1 MRIQS
6 KQIEQLL
13 QGFVRISG
21 LSAVGATLS
30 TVITTPLTTLLGSA
44 GRNGIAVP
52 LQVATTTTEGV
63 ITSGQNNRA
72 EIYDA
77 VTKEK
82 IFNQVGATSGEEVYA
97 RITEAAG
104 VYTAEYYYLANGTGV
119 ETAFTFPATQ
129 SIDVELIYQFTFEHL
144 PADFATS
151 IKYRNVADDA
161 KSSGFTYQEALTV
174 TAPNTVSSLSFSPVD
189 PAQVRLTVNG
199 QTFYSVLH
207 YTVTGLAIS
216 FSPAQLVA
224 MGLGQVDTTD
234 TVYAEYRRF

>member
-13 QGFVRISG
+13 QGFLQISG
-21 LSAVGATLS
+21 LSAVISTAT

-44 GRNGIAVP
+44 GRNGVAVP

-63 ITSGQNNRA
+63 ITSGSGNRA
-72 EIYDA
+72 EIFDA
-77 VTKEK
+77 VTKDK
-82 IFNQVGATSGEEVYA
+82 ILNLACDSEEVYG

-104 VYTAEYYYLANGTGV
+104 VYSIDYYYLANGTGV

-129 SIDVELIYQFTFEHL
+129 SIDIELVYQFSFEHL

-151 IKYRNVADDA
+151 IKTRNVADDG
-161 KSSGFTYQEALTV
+161 KSKGFGYQEGLTV
-174 TAPNTVSSLSFSPVD
+174 TATNTVSNLSFSPVD
-189 PAQVRLTVNG
+189 PAQVKLTING
-199 QTFYSVLH
+199 QSFYSVLH
-207 YTVTGLAIS
+207 FTVTGLAIS
-216 FSPAQLVA
+216 FSGPQLAA
-224 MGLGQVDTTD
+224 MGLGQIDTTD